1 MKHLLIIFSLLAFIT
16 PAHAKTT
23 NLVCKLSGSTNFG
36 AGIVDIFENKIENI
50 SIKSRNGT
58 PVSMSDFNEDEC
70 YLNHKDMLVCEE
82 KKLPCC
88 NGGGYFNTIY
98 IIDPNSGEI
107 LHSRKQ
113 YKNNTLVA
121 ETTSGGYCKKGRQ
134 KKLF

>member
-23 NLVCKLSGSTNFG
+23 NLVCKLSGSTDFG
-36 AGIVDIFENKIENI
+36 AGMVDIFKNKIENI

-58 PVSMSDFNEDEC
+58 PVSMSGFDEDEC
-70 YLNHKDMLVCEE
+70 YLNPKDMLVC
-82 KKLPCC
+82 KDKLPCC
-88 NGGGYFNTIY
+88 NGGGYFDRIY

-107 LHSRKQ
+107 LHSSKH
-113 YKNNTLVA
+113 YKKNTLVGK
-121 ETTSGGYCKKGRQ
+121 TTSGGFCKKGRQ